1 MSKAKVGKFIS
12 YAILILWAIVVY
24 FPVYWVVISSF
35 KLPIA
40 VMQGA
45 TYIPFLDFEPSME
58 NYRLLIEQAGQLNI
72 VKHFLNSTI
81 IASASSGIATLLGAF
96 AAYGLVR
103 FSYKLGPIKN
113 KQITSG
119 FLVSR
124 MVPPVTIVLAFLL
137 MLKQVN
143 LVDTRIGMILAYVT
157 FNLPLAVWIL
167 RDAFADVPFEI
178 EEAARIDG
186 ASRWQS
192 FWLVALPLVAGSFS
206 AVFLM
211 CFIFNWNEYLF
222 ALVLTFG
229 DAGTVP
235 ILLAQSSTSRGMNWG
250 RMSSLAV
257 WSIIP
262 SIIAGIVLERFL
274 RKGVLAGSIKG

>member
-1 MSKAKVGKFIS
+1 MKSKSASKWFS
-12 YAILILWAIVVY
+12 YAILLGWTLVVY
-24 FPVYWVVISSF
+24 FPVYWVFISSF
-35 KLPIA
+35 KLPIS

-45 TYIPFLDFEPSME
+45 TYFPFIDFQPSLE
-58 NYRLLIEQAGQLNI
+58 NYRLLVQQADQLNI
-72 VKHFLNSTI
+72 WKHFGNSI
-81 IASASSGIATLLGAF
+81 VVAVLSAGIASLLGSF

-103 FSYKLGPIKN
+103 FQYKLGPMNNQNI
-113 KQITSG
+113 ISG
-119 FLVSR
+119 FLISR

-137 MLKQVN
+137 MLKKIH
-143 LVDTRIGMILAYVT
+143 LVDTQAGLILAYT
-157 FNLPLAVWIL
+157 AFNLPLAVWIM
-167 RDAFADVPFEI
+167 RDAFSDVPKEM

-186 ASRWQS
+186 ATKWKS

-250 RMSSLAV
+250 RMSSLAI

-262 SIIAGIVLERFL
+262 SIVAGIILERFL

>member
-1 MSKAKVGKFIS
+1 
-12 YAILILWAIVVY
+12 
-24 FPVYWVVISSF
+24 
-35 KLPIA
+35 
-40 VMQGA
+40 MQGA
-45 TYIPFLDFEPSME
+45 TYFPFIDFQPSLD
-58 NYRLLIEQAGQLNI
+58 NYLLLIKQAEQLNI
-72 VKHFLNSTI
+72 VKHFLNSAI
-81 IASASSGIATLLGAF
+81 IASSSSIAAALLGSF

-103 FSYKLGPIKN
+103 FSYRIGPIN
-113 KQITSG
+113 NENITSG

-137 MLKQVN
+137 MLKQLN
-143 LVDTRIGMILAYVT
+143 LVDTKLGMILAYVT
-157 FNLPLAVWIL
+157 FNLPLAVWIM
-167 RDAFADVPFEI
+167 RDAFADVPYEI

-186 ASRWQS
+186 ASKWQS
-192 FWLVALPLVAGSFS
+192 FWLVTLPLVAGSFS

-262 SIIAGIVLERFL
+262 SIIAGIMLERFL

>member
-1 MSKAKVGKFIS
+1 VHKSKIGKIIT
-12 YAILILWAIVVY
+12 YLVLIFWAIVVY
-24 FPVYWVVISSF
+24 FPMYWVIISSF
-35 KLPIA
+35 KLPIS

-45 TYIPFLDFEPSME
+45 TYFPFLDFEPSLE
-58 NYRLLIEQAGQLNI
+58 NYRILIEQAVQLNI
-72 VKHFLNSTI
+72 GKHFANSAI
-81 IASASSGIATLLGAF
+81 IASSSAGIAALLGSF

-103 FSYKLGPIKN
+103 FSYKLGPLNN
-113 KQITSG
+113 KTVFSG

-137 MLKQVN
+137 MFNQLN
-143 LVDTRIGMILAYVT
+143 LVDTKLGLIMAYVT
-157 FNLPLAVWIL
+157 FNLPLAVWIM

-186 ASRWQS
+186 ATKWQT
-192 FWLVALPLVAGSFS
+192 FWLVTFPLVAGSFS

-211 CFIFNWNEYLF
+211 SFIFNWNEYLY
-222 ALVLTFG
+222 ALVLSFG
-229 DAGTVP
+229 NSGTVP
-235 ILLAQSSTSRGMNWG
+235 ILLAQSSTSRGVNWG

-262 SIIAGIVLERFL
+262 SIIAGIILERFL
-274 RKGVLAGSIKG
+274 RKGVMGGSIKG